1 MKKQVM
7 IIAAIATISITMV
20 SVAAAS
26 PTAID
31 ALSAFAGVQS
41 EEIQQRIDDG
51 ERPSDIAKELEV
63 YDQFVESMKA
73 HREERIQYQV
83 ENGRLTQEE
92 ADVILEKIAD
102 GDAMCDEGGFNFKQF
117 NRSGQG
123 NGGQKRGNQ

>member
-7 IIAAIATISITMV
+7 IIAAIATVSLTMV

-26 PTAID
+26 PKAID
-31 ALSAFAGVQS
+31 TLSVFTGVQS

-51 ERPSDIAKELEV
+51 ERPSDIANEFEV
-63 YDQFVESMKA
+63 YDQFVEAMQA

-92 ADVILEKIAD
+92 ADIILEKISDRA
-102 GDAMCDEGGFNFKQF
+102 GMCDEDGLNFKEF
-117 NRSGQG
+117 NGSDQRSG
-123 NGGQKRGNQ
+123 NKRKANQ